1 MYSVTKTFR
10 VSCGHRLSK
19 HPGLCKNFHGH
30 NLKIEV
36 TVSSR
41 TLDENGMVI
50 DFSSLKKEIEGIVT
64 DWDHALFLNV
74 NDIEWA
80 EFMKQKEMKVVIVP
94 GEPTAERM
102 CSELFITLRE
112 KMRSLER
119 PVHIKRVRI
128 WENDDSMAEYE
139 S

>member
-1 MYSVTKTFR
+1 
-10 VSCGHRLSK
+10 
-19 HPGLCKNFHGH
+19 
-30 NLKIEV
+30 
-36 TVSSR
+36 
-41 TLDENGMVI
+41 
-50 DFSSLKKEIEGIVT
+50 LKKEIEGIVT

>member
-41 TLDENGMVI
+41 DLDENDMVI
-50 DFSSLKKEIEGIVT
+50 DFSNLKNAIHEIVS

-74 NDIEWA
+74 NDEEWVN
-80 EFMKQKEMKVVIVP
+80 FMKQKEMKILLVP

-102 CSELFITLRE
+102 CLELLVALRNTL
-112 KMRSLER
+112 SFHR